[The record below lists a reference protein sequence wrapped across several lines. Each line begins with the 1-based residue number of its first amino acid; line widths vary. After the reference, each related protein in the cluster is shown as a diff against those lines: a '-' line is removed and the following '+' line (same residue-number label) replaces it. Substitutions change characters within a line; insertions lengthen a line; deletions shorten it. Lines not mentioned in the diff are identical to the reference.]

1 MFIKSSRLFHVV
13 FAISIICT
21 QNILQTTHN
30 FNVFILPGL
39 VTTLHGLNIANNP
52 LEFPPESVVE
62 GGTKSILAFFRDLL
76 RAKNEAGYGG
86 PGDCFSKKAY

>member
-1 MFIKSSRLFHVV
+1 MLYWQLAYFVLKIFCKLY
-13 FAISIICT
+13 T
-21 QNILQTTHN
+21 ILMC
-30 FNVFILPGL
+30 FILPGL

-86 PGDCFSKKAY
+86 PGDYFSKKAYQMQIEVLS

>member
-1 MFIKSSRLFHVV
+1 ML
-13 FAISIICT
+13 AIGIFLLKTYWKLST
-21 QNILQTTHN
+21 NLRFT
-30 FNVFILPGL
+30 LPGL

-76 RAKNEAGYGG
+76 RAKSEAGYGG
-86 PGDCFSKKAY
+86 PGDYLGKKTYHLAVEVLS

>member
-1 MFIKSSRLFHVV
+1 MPRTVLIY
-13 FAISIICT
+13 
-21 QNILQTTHN
+21 
-30 FNVFILPGL
+30 PGL

-76 RAKNEAGYGG
+76 RAKSEAGFGG
-86 PGDCFSKKAY
+86 DYFSKKTYQNQIEVHNWTNLSPVTDHRL